1 MLKPLDLTAG
11 LFTFLALVV
20 GIVELIDNEM
30 LDLLE
35 LILLF
40 LLLLPSSSQMCG
52 GEHGFQSGRHYHG

>member
-40 LLLLPSSSQMCG
+40 LLLPSSSQMCG